1 MLKLSLCD
9 YGDAYILVSGTIT
22 ALSTETAGVPN
33 KRKNVMIKNFALF
46 TDCITEIS
54 TTQIDNTKEINV
66 AILMYNSI
74 QYHDIY

>member
-22 ALSTETAGVPN
+22 APSTETVGVPN
-33 KRKNVMIKNFALF
+33 KRKNVMIKNCALF

-74 QYHDIY
+74 QYYDIY

>member
-22 ALSTETAGVPN
+22 ASSTETVGVPN
-33 KRKNVMIKNFALF
+33 KRKNVMIKNCALF

>member
-1 MLKLSLCD
+1 M
-9 YGDAYILVSGTIT
+9 SGTIT
-22 ALSTETAGVPN
+22 ASSTETVGVPN

-66 AILMYNSI
+66 AILLYNSI
-74 QYHDIY
+74 QYHDNY

>member
-22 ALSTETAGVPN
+22 SPSTETVGVPN
-33 KRKNVMIKNFALF
+33 KRKNVMIKNCALF

-54 TTQIDNTKEINV
+54 TTQIDNTKDINV

>member
-22 ALSTETAGVPN
+22 DPSTETVGVPN
-33 KRKNVMIKNFALF
+33 KRKNVMIKNCALF